1 MDTSQSFLTFVRKNI
16 TSIKYFGLVLVFFST
31 ILAIRTYI
39 NYLAIQETI
48 ANTNREIFLQNQQ
61 IAYTE
66 NFLLRYYD
74 SEYKEYFSHHKNSI
88 LQRGE
93 KIIKIKIIDPT
104 EKKKEMTKREAIQ
117 SISGLQKITPAQSR
131 NQFIKEKREKI

>member
-1 MDTSQSFLTFVRKNI
+1 M
-16 TSIKYFGLVLVFFST
+16 FFST

-48 ANTNREIFLQNQQ
+48 ANTNKEIFLQNQQ

-66 NFLLRYYD
+66 NFLLKYYN
-74 SEYKEYFSHHKNSI
+74 SEYKEYFFHHKNSI
-88 LQRGE
+88 LERWE

-104 EKKKEMTKREAIQ
+104 EKKSPTTERASIQ
-117 SISGLQKITPAQSR
+117 VVSWSQEITPAQSR